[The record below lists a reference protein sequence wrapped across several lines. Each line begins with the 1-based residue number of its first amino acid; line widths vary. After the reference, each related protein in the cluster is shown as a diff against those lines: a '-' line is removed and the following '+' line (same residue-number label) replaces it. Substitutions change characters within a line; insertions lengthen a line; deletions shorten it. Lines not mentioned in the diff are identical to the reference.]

1 MSESYGN
8 DHDDDKDGLEYT
20 DGGRKW
26 SNVDTSQHWLQEF
39 TTNHKFGPYKGH
51 LDHNLDDG
59 RRYQTRLQCNNNNK
73 HVILIQPVDS
83 KVIVVVA

>member
-26 SNVDTSQHWLQEF
+26 SNVDTSQHWLREF
-39 TTNHKFGPYKGH
+39 TTNHEFGPYKGH

-59 RRYQTRLQCNNNNK
+59 RRYQTLLQCNNNNK